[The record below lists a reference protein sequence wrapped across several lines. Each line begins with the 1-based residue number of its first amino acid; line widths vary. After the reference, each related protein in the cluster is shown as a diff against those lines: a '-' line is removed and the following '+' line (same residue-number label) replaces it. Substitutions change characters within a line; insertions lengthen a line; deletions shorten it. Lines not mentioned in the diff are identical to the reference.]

1 MLCTSPETGIKYL
14 SGWSAGYLDPR
25 KHSRIKKI
33 YCQGWSR
40 DSAYLMPNPKFA
52 TEVRESNRWL
62 GMFDNSDNDGISQEL
77 IAASKKAILEAYD
90 LDDKLLKERY
100 VYDRETGEV
109 TKEYLHNWPFD
120 VDEKVTGEFDWSTEE
135 K

>member
-1 MLCTSPETGIKYL
+1 
-14 SGWSAGYLDPR
+14 
-25 KHSRIKKI
+25 
-33 YCQGWSR
+33 
-40 DSAYLMPNPKFA
+40 
-52 TEVRESNRWL
+52 
-62 GMFDNSDNDGISQEL
+62 MFDNSDNDGISPEL
-77 IAASKKAILEAYD
+77 IAASKKVILEAYD